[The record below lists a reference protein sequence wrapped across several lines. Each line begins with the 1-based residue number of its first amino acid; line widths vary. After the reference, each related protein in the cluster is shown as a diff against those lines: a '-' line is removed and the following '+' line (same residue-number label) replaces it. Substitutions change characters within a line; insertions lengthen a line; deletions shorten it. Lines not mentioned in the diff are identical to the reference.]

1 MKVKFKRFSSHAH
14 LPTKS
19 TVVSAFSSFDIYSA
33 KDVTL
38 GPGVTKA
45 VDLDL
50 GFQFLK
56 KYVCRIY
63 PRSSLSLKPSFLG
76 GRVIDSDYRFLL
88 FLLTSFRGVSILKK
102 EIEFPR

>member
-1 MKVKFKRFSSHAH
+1 MKVKFKRFSFHTH

-19 TVVSAFSSFDIYSA
+19 TVVSACFDVYSA

-45 VDLDL
+45 VDLNL
-50 GFQFLK
+50 GFQFSK

-63 PRSSLSLKPSFLG
+63 PRSSLSLKPLFLG
-76 GRVIDSDYRFLL
+76 GGVIDSDYRFLL

>member
-1 MKVKFKRFSSHAH
+1 MKVRFKRYSSHAH

-19 TVVSAFSSFDIYSA
+19 TVGSAWFDVYSA

-38 GPGVTKA
+38 APGMTKT

-50 GFQFLK
+50 CFQFLK

-63 PRSSLSLKPSFLG
+63 PRSSLSLKPLFLG
-76 GRVIDSDYRFLL
+76 GGVIDSDYRGLISL
-88 FLLTSFRGVSILKK
+88 RGVSILKK
-102 EIEFPR
+102 EIELPR